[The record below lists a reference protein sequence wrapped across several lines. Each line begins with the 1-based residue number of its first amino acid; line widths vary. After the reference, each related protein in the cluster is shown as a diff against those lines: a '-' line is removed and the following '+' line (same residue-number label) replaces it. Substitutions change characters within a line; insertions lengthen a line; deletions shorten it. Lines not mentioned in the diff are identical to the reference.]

1 MDNGDPRSAALHVAH
16 RQAMSD
22 QGTFFLM
29 LGTLITFAGIIFWV
43 GFWEATVVLGG
54 MVFLAGIVKQWSR

>member
-1 MDNGDPRSAALHVAH
+1 
-16 RQAMSD
+16 MSD